1 MNKENVPFMRKPCGN
16 YPFRKD
22 SKGIKCLGKK
32 RAEEI
37 VEQNQIDGFVCH
49 KTVDY
54 SKEDGELDN
63 TRKQCAGAM
72 ILAKKVGSSQ
82 PFVNLYESI
91 FNEEIPLSNKEVIV
105 DSYEEFINIQ
115 S

>member
-37 VEQNQIDGFVCH
+37 VEQNQINGFVCH

-54 SKEDGELDN
+54 SKQDGELDN
-63 TRKQCAGAM
+63 TRKQCAGAL
-72 ILAKKVGSSQ
+72 ILAKKTKSPQ
-82 PFVNLYESI
+82 PFLDLYESM
-91 FNEEIPLSNKEVIV
+91 FKVEMELNNKDVIV
-105 DSYEEFINIQ
+105 DTYEEFINIQ